1 MTFGI
6 EPTSPLD
13 RASLHDRI
21 ARHLREDLTE
31 GALEPGSRID
41 EKALCQRFAVS
52 RTPLREALKVLAA
65 EGLIE
70 LLPNRGAR
78 VAKLDEQ
85 DVRDMFDV
93 MAALEALS
101 GRLACARISEA
112 EIDEIAALHF
122 RMLAHWRRRE
132 RAAYFQA
139 NQAIHEAIL
148 EAARNPV
155 LTATYRGLA
164 GRIRRARF
172 RANMDDARW
181 AEAVAEHE
189 AILEAL
195 RARDGNRLA
204 VLLQSH
210 LEHKQAVVQASLNEM
225 SAAEAAA

>member
-1 MTFGI
+1 MSSDAEI
-6 EPTSPLD
+6 PAPLD

-21 ARHLREDLTE
+21 ARRLREDLIE
-31 GALEPGSRID
+31 GAMPPGSRID
-41 EKALCQRFAVS
+41 EKALCLRFAVS

-65 EGLIE
+65 DGLIE

-85 DVRDMFDV
+85 DVRDMFEV
-93 MAALEALS
+93 MASLEALS

-112 EIDEIAALHF
+112 EIDDVTALHF

-132 RAAYFQA
+132 RAAYFQT

-155 LTATYRGLA
+155 LSATYRSLA

-172 RANMDDARW
+172 RANMDEARW

-195 RARDGNRLA
+195 RARDGDRLA
-204 VLLQSH
+204 ALLHSH
-210 LEHKQAVVQASLNEM
+210 LEHKQAVVQASLNE
-225 SAAEAAA
+225 AEAVDAAD